1 MLNAGNN
8 TWNLSLY
15 MGLKPVFNDEFGK
28 LNPEL
33 KDLKDFSL
41 GLIFYIL

>member
-15 MGLKPVFNDEFGK
+15 MGLSPIFNDEFRK

-33 KDLKDFSL
+33 KDLKDFSV